1 MVAVLGGPRW
11 KAIYHVPLPLA
22 LSLEE
27 QAGTCVHEL
36 PTLPPPQPSS
46 LSLRRFD
53 TEEREHGGLEYAR
66 LLNCIFTLS
75 IKALKVLVCECV
87 CVELCRTEVSI
98 RPQQSAK

>member
-36 PTLPPPQPSS
+36 PTLPPPQDPPPPPLSS
-46 LSLRRFD
+46 SHCGDLTQRKENMGD
-53 TEEREHGGLEYAR
+53 
-66 LLNCIFTLS
+66 
-75 IKALKVLVCECV
+75 
-87 CVELCRTEVSI
+87 
-98 RPQQSAK
+98 

>member
-36 PTLPPPQPSS
+36 PTLPSPQDPPHSS
-46 LSLRRFD
+46 L
-53 TEEREHGGLEYAR
+53 
-66 LLNCIFTLS
+66 
-75 IKALKVLVCECV
+75 ALT
-87 CVELCRTEVSI
+87 VEI
-98 RPQQSAK
+98 